1 MSVSSDDAVQETDS
15 NLNIKTSRNSPMKTK
30 EIEESDE
37 KKEEEEKEKE
47 KEEKTLKLWDCGS
60 PLYDSH
66 EVASISHVIERHFM
80 VLPYLSGSRN
90 VKESSLISS
99 SSSIQSEP
107 KKAESS
113 SKVRGFSVVK
123 FLKDILEGNLW
134 KRKKKDKISTSR
146 RQSSS
151 TRKSK

>member
-1 MSVSSDDAVQETDS
+1 
-15 NLNIKTSRNSPMKTK
+15 MKTK
-30 EIEESDE
+30 EIEEFVE
-37 KKEEEEKEKE
+37 K

-80 VLPYLSGSRN
+80 VFPYLNGSRN

-99 SSSIQSEP
+99 IQSESIN
-107 KKAESS
+107 AASS
-113 SKVRGFSVVK
+113 RKVRGFSVVK
-123 FLKDILEGNLW
+123 FLKDLLEGNLW
-134 KRKKKDKISTSR
+134 KRKKKDKISPSPG
-146 RQSSS
+146 QSSS

>member
-1 MSVSSDDAVQETDS
+1 MSVSSDDAVQEIDS
-15 NLNIKTSRNSPMKTK
+15 NLNIKTPRNLPMKTK

-37 KKEEEEKEKE
+37 KKEEQQE

-107 KKAESS
+107 KKAASS

-123 FLKDILEGNLW
+123 FLKDLLEGNLW
-134 KRKKKDKISTSR
+134 KRKKKDKVSTSR
-146 RQSSS
+146 SQSSS
-151 TRKSK
+151 TEKSK